1 MCIMERRKR
10 TWPVKFLISKPTKEN
25 PHGTTQ
31 MFYAHEWEAYQ
42 KSLPPEERDAD
53 FAATVSDEGY
63 GVPSE
68 ARGTPP
74 DEVSSAPGKARRT
87 ASGKGYAVPNKARG
101 TSRNFSIPPDFSRHS
116 RGCVVCA
123 HPDCDSIEAE
133 FIRWRS
139 PDLIAKDFKIANR
152 SSIYRHAHS
161 TGLFT
166 WRKQQLG
173 RTLEGILEC
182 AEQIPLESADIIIRA
197 ARIYSRLDDNG
208 KWSEPARINF
218 VLNGPVPP
226 NFSPGAL
233 GSIDSLHPAPSPF
246 DRIPTKPNGG
256 AHKPPARKKK
266 PTATKAS
273 SAVKEAPDAEVSSI
287 AKAASSNS
295 RQLKNSTNSK
305 KRKEKRNS
313 WPQQIRHFWKSWH
326 WKRQEA
332 GETPA
337 LHDRPRD
344 QATTCGRRRR
354 RRGGGR

>member
-1 MCIMERRKR
+1 LLNVSRKGR
-10 TWPVKFLISKPTKEN
+10 
-25 PHGTTQ
+25 
-31 MFYAHEWEAYQ
+31 A
-42 KSLPPEERDAD
+42 
-53 FAATVSDEGY
+53 
-63 GVPSE
+63 VPSK
-68 ARGTPP
+68 ARGT
-74 DEVSSAPGKARRT
+74 
-87 ASGKGYAVPNKARG
+87 ASP

-123 HPDCDSIEAE
+123 HPDCDAIEAD

-226 NFSPGAL
+226 NFCPGAL

-256 AHKPPARKKK
+256 AHKPPTPNKK
-266 PTATKAS
+266 PPAAKAS
-273 SAVKEAPDAEVSSI
+273 TN

-295 RQLKNSTNSK
+295 RQLKNSINSK

-332 GETPA
+332 GGTPA
-337 LHDRPRD
+337 LRGRPRLR
-344 QATTCGRRRR
+344 ATTCGRRRR